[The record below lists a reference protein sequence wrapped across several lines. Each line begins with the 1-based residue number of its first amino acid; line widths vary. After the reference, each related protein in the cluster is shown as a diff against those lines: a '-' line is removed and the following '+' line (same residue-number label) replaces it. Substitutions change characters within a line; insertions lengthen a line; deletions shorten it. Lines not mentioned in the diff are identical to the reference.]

1 MVRGDVAG
9 LLALDISRAM
19 DVDPADVRGADLE
32 LAFATG
38 RLVIKCWVPEC
49 PLHRLPNWPEGVWMA
64 TAPRDYGLYSHGIC
78 QRHLRQYQREI
89 ERLLAPPANLAAADV
104 SQAAAG

>member
-1 MVRGDVAG
+1 MVRGDMAG
-9 LLALDISRAM
+9 LVALDVPRL
-19 DVDPADVRGADLE
+19 VDLDPVDARGRDLE
-32 LAFATG
+32 LAFAAG

-64 TAPRDYGLYSHGIC
+64 TAPRAYDLYSHGIC

-89 ERLLAPPANLAAADV
+89 ERLLAPAADLAVADV
-104 SQAAAG
+104 SQAAGG